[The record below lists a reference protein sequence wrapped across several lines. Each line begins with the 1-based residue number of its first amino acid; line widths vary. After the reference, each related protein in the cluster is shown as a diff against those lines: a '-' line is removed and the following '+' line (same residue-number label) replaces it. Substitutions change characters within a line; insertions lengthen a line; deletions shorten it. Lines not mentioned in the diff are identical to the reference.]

1 MLGDVDALLVRRLLE
16 LHTRVRSPCLCAEL
30 DASDVII
37 VSTRVWFIHR
47 CGVDASS
54 EFDHV
59 AIGIAEIQ
67 C

>member
-1 MLGDVDALLVRRLLE
+1 MLEDVDALPVRRRLE
-16 LHTRVRSPCLCAEL
+16 LHTRVRSPCLYAEL

-47 CGVDASS
+47 LGVDASS

-59 AIGIAEIQ
+59 AIGIAKMQ
-67 C
+67 